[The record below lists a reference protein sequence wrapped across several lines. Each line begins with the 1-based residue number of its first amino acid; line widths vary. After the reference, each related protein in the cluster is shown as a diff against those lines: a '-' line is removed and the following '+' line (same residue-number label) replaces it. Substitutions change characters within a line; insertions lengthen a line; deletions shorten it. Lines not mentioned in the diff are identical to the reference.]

1 MLLYL
6 FIKGIEQMFA
16 TVDKIK
22 ISLRENR
29 NFTNIAEMP
38 TFKNLMRVKYY
49 TWRSYLGTKLLDE
62 LKYFSSV
69 IYNY

>member
-49 TWRSYLGTKLLDE
+49 T
-62 LKYFSSV
+62 
-69 IYNY
+69 